1 MPLMQ
6 LEAHQQKTMLSFK
19 KAMASL
25 FSHGLHVAF
34 SIPLPSLYQELSLLS
49 VLVTFSVVMKYPNK
63 RSLMEEG
70 FI

>member
-19 KAMASL
+19 KAMASP
-25 FSHGLHVAF
+25 FSHGPHVAF

-63 RSLMEEG
+63 RNLTEEG